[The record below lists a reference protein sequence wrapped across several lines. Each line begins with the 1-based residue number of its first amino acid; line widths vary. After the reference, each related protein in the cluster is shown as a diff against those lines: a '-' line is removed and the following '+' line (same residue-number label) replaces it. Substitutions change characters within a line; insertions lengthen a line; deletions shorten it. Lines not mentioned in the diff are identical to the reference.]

1 MSEIWSDTKK
11 RNKIGLLCDGLKT
24 VVVQWRQATDSETS
38 EEEDEVYVHVCIN
51 LTKKKKIAKKD
62 REEKVPTTIE

>member
-38 EEEDEVYVHVCIN
+38 EEEDEDEVYVHVCIKSN
-51 LTKKKKIAKKD
+51 KKKKIGKK
-62 REEKVPTTIE
+62 RFQLPSSN